1 MERVKSFF
9 NRTIIDGLSYMA
21 LGLFSTLIVGL
32 IIETLGQSLNTYFD
46 TSMMIEIG
54 KLAQTLTGAGI
65 GVAVSY
71 GLGASPLIIFTTAV
85 TGMYGY
91 EQGGA
96 VGSYLSS
103 VFASEL
109 GRLYSGK
116 TKIDIILSPI
126 LTLFIGAAIAKFI
139 APFIDAFM
147 KALGNWI
154 QLSTDQQPLLMGIF
168 VSLIVGLTLSSPIS
182 SAALA
187 LMLGLSGTAAA
198 AATIGGCCHMVG
210 FAVTSY
216 KDNGIS
222 GVIAH
227 GIGTS
232 KLQIPNYL
240 KQPFILIPPVV
251 ASIVVA
257 PIMTVFWPMEN
268 NAAGAGMGSSGLVGQ
283 IMTIKT
289 MGSTTEVYL
298 QIVFFH
304 FLLPA
309 VISLFVYHLLKK
321 YHIIKDGQQTLMIG
335 SAKK

>member
-1 MERVKSFF
+1 MNKVKSFF
-9 NRTIIDGLSYMA
+9 SRTIIDGLSYMA

-32 IIETLGQSLNTYFD
+32 IIETLGHTLNTYFD
-46 TSMMIEIG
+46 TSVMIEIG
-54 KLAQTLTGAGI
+54 KLAQKMTGAGV

-71 GLGASPLIIFTTAV
+71 GLGASPLVIFTTAV

-96 VGSYLSS
+96 VGSYLAS
-103 VFASEL
+103 VFASEI
-109 GRLYSGK
+109 GRIYSGK

-126 LTLFIGAAIAKFI
+126 LTLLVGTCIAIFV
-139 APFIDAFM
+139 APFIDALM
-147 KALGNWI
+147 KALGSWI
-154 QLSTDQQPLLMGIF
+154 QISTEQQPIIMGMF
-168 VSLIVGLTLSSPIS
+168 VSGLVGLTLSSPVS

-268 NAAGAGMGSSGLVGQ
+268 NAAGAGMGPSGFVGQ

-289 MGSTTEVYL
+289 MGSSTEVWL
-298 QIVFFH
+298 QILFFH

-309 VISLFVYHLLKK
+309 VVCLFVYSILKK
-321 YHIIKDGQQTLMIG
+321 YHVIKDGQQTLMIG
-335 SAKK
+335 SVKK

>member
-1 MERVKSFF
+1 MEKVKSFF

-32 IIETLGQSLNTYFD
+32 IIETLGQTLNTYFD
-46 TSMMIEIG
+46 TSIMIEIG
-54 KLAQTLTGAGI
+54 KLAQSLTGAGV

-71 GLGASPLIIFTTAV
+71 GIGASPLIIFTTAV

-96 VGSYLSS
+96 VGSYLAS
-103 VFASEL
+103 VVASEL
-109 GRLYSGK
+109 GRFYSGK

-126 LTLFIGAAIAKFI
+126 LTLFIGTCIAKFI

-147 KALGNWI
+147 KELGSWI
-154 QLSTDQQPLLMGIF
+154 QLSTEQQPLLMGMF
-168 VSLIVGLTLSSPIS
+168 VSFLVGITLSSPIS

-198 AATIGGCCHMVG
+198 AATIGGCCHMIG

-240 KQPFILIPPVV
+240 KQPFILIPPVI
-251 ASIVVA
+251 ASLIVA
-257 PIMTVFWPMEN
+257 PIMTVCWPMEN

-289 MGSTTEVYL
+289 MGSSTEVWL
-298 QIVFFH
+298 QIAFFH

-309 VISLFVYHLLKK
+309 VISLFVYQILRK

-335 SAKK
+335 SVKK

>member
-46 TSMMIEIG
+46 TSIMIEIG
-54 KLAQTLTGAGI
+54 KLAQTLTGAGV

-198 AATIGGCCHMVG
+198 AATIGGCSRSKYRSSTNHDSLL
-210 FAVTSY
+210 A
-216 KDNGIS
+216 NG
-222 GVIAH
+222 
-227 GIGTS
+227 
-232 KLQIPNYL
+232 K
-240 KQPFILIPPVV
+240 
-251 ASIVVA
+251 
-257 PIMTVFWPMEN
+257 
-268 NAAGAGMGSSGLVGQ
+268 
-283 IMTIKT
+283 
-289 MGSTTEVYL
+289 
-298 QIVFFH
+298 
-304 FLLPA
+304 
-309 VISLFVYHLLKK
+309 
-321 YHIIKDGQQTLMIG
+321 
-335 SAKK
+335 

>member
-54 KLAQTLTGAGI
+54 KLAQTLTGAGV

-109 GRLYSGK
+109 GRLYSVK

-139 APFIDAFM
+139 SPFIDAFM

-298 QIVFFH
+298 QIAFFH

-309 VISLFVYHLLKK
+309 VISLFVYQLLKK

>member
-1 MERVKSFF
+1 MIKIKSFF
-9 NRTIIDGLSYMA
+9 SRTIIDGLSYMA

-32 IIETLGQSLNTYFD
+32 IIETLGRTLNTYFD
-46 TSMMIEIG
+46 TSIMIEIG
-54 KLAQTLTGAGI
+54 KLAQSLTGAGV

-71 GLGASPLIIFTTAV
+71 GLGASPLIIFATVV

-109 GRLYSGK
+109 GKVYSGK
-116 TKIDIILSPI
+116 TKIDIILSPM
-126 LTLFIGAAIAKFI
+126 LTLLVGVCIAKFI
-139 APFIDAFM
+139 APFIDTFM
-147 KALGNWI
+147 KHLGNWI
-154 QLSTDQQPLLMGIF
+154 QMSTEQQPLLMGIF
-168 VSLIVGLTLSSPIS
+168 VSCLVGVTLSSPIS
-182 SAALA
+182 SAALS

-210 FAVTSY
+210 FAVTGY
-216 KDNGIS
+216 RDNGIS
-222 GVIAH
+222 GIIAH

-232 KLQIPNYL
+232 KLQISNYL
-240 KQPFILIPPVV
+240 KHPFILIPPVV

-268 NAAGAGMGSSGLVGQ
+268 NAAGAGMGSSGFVGQ
-283 IMTIKT
+283 IMTIQT
-289 MGSTTEVYL
+289 MGSSTEVLL
-298 QIVFFH
+298 QILFFH

-309 VISLFVYHLLKK
+309 VVSLFVYHILKR
-321 YHIIKDGQQTLMIG
+321 YHMIKGGQQTIMIG
-335 SAKK
+335 SVKK